1 MATYVSTYSPSHLH
15 AENWSQN
22 ADEGEEIRHFQRM
35 PPLCVHDVRYAPRK
49 VGICMMI
56 FFRFARA
63 LAAFH

>member
-35 PPLCVHDVRYAPRK
+35 PPLC
-49 VGICMMI
+49 CMTCAM
-56 FFRFARA
+56 RPEKLGFA
-63 LAAFH
+63 